1 MKPNLLKR
9 KLSQGGVALGI
20 NMQDAFFQGIEI
32 LALLGFDYINIDCLH
47 APLSIESAARM
58 VQTAEMRGITA
69 MVRVPQNVPEVI
81 LRYLDVGAGAIMVA
95 DMNNAQI
102 ARQAV
107 RAVKYPPEGER
118 GLAPVRVND
127 FGLGQPLGDYVR
139 FANQETM
146 VTGVIESKEGVD
158 GIEEILSIPG
168 LDAVTIG
175 TTDLSISLG
184 VPGQLTHPLLQEAIQ
199 KILAAG
205 QKTGKAIG
213 IPLRRGESPKQAIEK
228 GFRLMVTH
236 MTTLVA
242 GAAQKLMEEFKS

>member
-9 KLSQGGVALGI
+9 KLSQGGTALGI

-58 VQTAEMRGITA
+58 IQMAELRGMTA
-69 MVRVPQNVPEVI
+69 MVRVPQNIPEVI
-81 LRYLDVGAGAIMVA
+81 LRYLDVGAAAIMVA
-95 DMNNAQI
+95 DMHNARI

-127 FGLGQPLGDYVR
+127 FGLSQPLGDYAK

-146 VTGVIESKEGVD
+146 VTGVIESKEGVEN
-158 GIEEILSIPG
+158 IEEILSIAG

-184 VPGQLTHPLLQEAIQ
+184 VPGQLTHPLVQEATQ

-205 QKTGKAIG
+205 KKTGKA
-213 IPLRRGESPKQAIEK
+213 IPLRRGESPRQAVAK
-228 GFRLMVTH
+228 GFRFVVTH

-242 GAAQKLMEEFKS
+242 GAAQKLMEEFKGE